1 MKIATIQYHALKD
14 KHQTLQKAG
23 RLIAQAARRGAKVV
37 VLPENCH
44 QRTEHLQ
51 GKSVGLSAELIP
63 GPTTMFF
70 SDLAKAWKITII
82 AGSLLEKSP
91 VAYQAYNTCVVI
103 NAQGEIVAMYRKK
116 NLFLAKINGKKV
128 DENKK
133 MIAGKNNVVV
143 RVASFNIGLSICYD
157 LRFPDLYRACRKQGA
172 EVLCVPSCFTQLTGQ
187 SHWEVLL
194 RARAIENLCYVVAPN
209 QIGATANGVALYG
222 NSMIID
228 PWGKVVVRAS
238 KNKEEIIYADL
249 DHKKIKK
256 SREAL
261 PQF

>member
-1 MKIATIQYHALKD
+1 MNIAVLQYHALKD

-23 RLIAQAARRGAKVV
+23 RLIVQAARRGAKVV
-37 VLPENCH
+37 VLPENCN

-51 GKSVGLSAELIP
+51 GRAVDLAAETIP

-70 SDLAKAWKITII
+70 ADLAKTNKITII
-82 AGSLLEKSP
+82 AGSVLEKSP
-91 VAYQAYNTCVVI
+91 IAHQAYSVCVVVD
-103 NAQGEIVAMYRKK
+103 ARGQVVATYRKK
-116 NLFLAKINGKKV
+116 HLFFAKINGKKI
-128 DENKK
+128 DESKK
-133 MIAGKNNVVV
+133 MIAGKKNVVA
-143 RVASFNIGLSICYD
+143 RVVSFNIGLSICYD

-187 SHWEVLL
+187 AHWEVLL
-194 RARAIENLCYVVAPN
+194 RARAIEHLCYVVAPN
-209 QIGATANGVALYG
+209 QIGSTANGVALYG

-228 PWGKVVVRAS
+228 PWGNIVARAS

-249 DHKKIKK
+249 DHKKIKRF
-256 SREAL
+256 REAL